1 MQLHDPGGR
10 APAPRPLRLVQAFVN
25 TLDIENGVEL
35 LQTPDDLERIL
46 VSIGAAPGDL
56 GPLHESDLHTA
67 LDARE
72 ALRALALANS
82 GVPLPDHVPP
92 TLERVGRAAQFRL
105 AFEEG
110 RAQLVPGAEGV
121 DGALGRI
128 LAVVHEATVDGT
140 WARLKGCPRDVCHW
154 LFYDRSRNASS
165 KWCAMSVCGNRTNTK
180 AYRRRHAPAGR
191 G

>member
-1 MQLHDPGGR
+1 MQLQDPGGR
-10 APAPRPLRLVQAFVN
+10 APAPRPLRVVQAFVN

-35 LQTPDDLERIL
+35 LETPDDLERIL

-56 GPLHESDLHTA
+56 GPLHESDLRTA
-67 LDARE
+67 IEARE

-82 GVPLPDHVPP
+82 GEPLPDHVEP
-92 TLERVGRAAQFRL
+92 TLERVARAAQLRL
-105 AFEEG
+105 EFEDG
-110 RAQLVPGAEGV
+110 RAQLVPAAEGI

-128 LAVVHEATVDGT
+128 LAVVHEAMVDGT

-154 LFYDRSRNASS
+154 LFYDRSKNASS

-180 AYRRRHAPAGR
+180 AYRRRHAHAGR
-191 G
+191 